1 MKNQVGCLQVSL
13 HRQVRFSRRPLRQ
26 VHHGFR
32 SEGRARNANTT
43 LPSRKQCSLVD
54 DNRPKTQFQAGTR
67 SVCKKPGN
75 LYRCFRNESKATE
88 VQERPPGAEKGPSES
103 SEGPFL
109 CKYHDLLTEQIDRFK
124 QADPAAGFPLVR
136 DHSNHCDSREAGQQ
150 HSERQASELSVLIQV
165 WPE

>member
-1 MKNQVGCLQVSL
+1 M
-13 HRQVRFSRRPLRQ
+13 FSGKSSQAGTFQQETLRQ

-43 LPSRKQCSLVD
+43 LPSRKQCSPVD
-54 DNRPKTQFQAGTR
+54 DSRPKTQFQAVTQ
-67 SVCKKPGN
+67 SVCKNPAIYTG
-75 LYRCFRNESKATE
+75 CFRNATTATE

-109 CKYHDLLTEQIDRFK
+109 CKYHDLLIEQIDRFK
-124 QADPAAGFPLVR
+124 QADPAAGFLRDR
-136 DHSNHCDSREAGQQ
+136 DHSNHCDSREAGQRRN
-150 HSERQASELSVLIQV
+150 ERQASELSVLNQV